1 MGARI
6 LHGSGLFAAA
16 LIAVTTSVM
25 AEPLPRNALRTR
37 IAPESVPQSALAA
50 QPIVDSSYHPVD
62 EHPAHDLF
70 RDTSRQPDHIPNAC
84 TQKSGSLCFDYRTG
98 HAVYKPMRRLLP
110 AIPGMTPH
118 NLSIRRNRIVAEYR
132 FK

>member
-1 MGARI
+1 MNSTY
-6 LHGSGLFAAA
+6 LHRRA
-16 LIAVTTSVM
+16 LLATAMLVVATAGM
-25 AEPLPRNALRTR
+25 AEAPPRRSVSTS
-37 IAPESVPQSALAA
+37 ITPEIVQQAALAA
-50 QPIVDSSYHPVD
+50 QS
-62 EHPAHDLF
+62 PAEQSIRLPDDRPAYDLF
-70 RDTSRQPDHIPNAC
+70 HDTSRQPDHLPNAC

-98 HAVYKPMRRLLP
+98 HAMYKPMRRLLP